1 MSVSPLT
8 SISPLDGR
16 YRRIVA
22 KLAPTMSEYGLI
34 RFRVIVECAYL
45 MALAQEKEVSF
56 TLTDA
61 EETILQRIAGITEQ
75 DALLV
80 KQIETEGVEGVPA
93 TRHDVKAVE
102 YYIKQ
107 RFRGTTLEDKAE
119 WVHFGLTSEDVNN
132 VAYALMLREG
142 TGILAVTLDTIIG
155 KLDTLAVAHAD
166 LPMLARTHGQ
176 SASPTTFGK
185 EVRVFVERLRRER
198 KKLESFEILAKLN
211 GATGNYH
218 TFATALPKTDWVK
231 FSQKFI
237 ESLNEKK
244 GMQIVP
250 NLYTTQIEPHDSYA
264 ELFHLIS
271 RVNTIL
277 IGFDQD
283 MWRYISDG
291 WIAQKPKAGEVGS
304 STMPHKV
311 NPIDFE
317 NSEGNF
323 GIANAL
329 LGHLASKLPVS
340 RLQRDLTDST
350 TARNF
355 GVAFGHT
362 LIGYE
367 SLLTGL
373 SRIEPNEKVMK
384 EALEA
389 HPEVL
394 AEAIQTVLRR
404 EGQAGAYETLK
415 ELTRGRAVSIEDLR
429 SFVKGLIIPEETKME
444 LLALTPSTYLG
455 YASKLAKGKN

>member
-1 MSVSPLT
+1 MHPELT
-8 SISPLDGR
+8 NISPLDGR
-16 YRRIVA
+16 YRKVA
-22 KLAPTMSEYGLI
+22 KTLAPTMSEYGLI

-45 MALAQEKEVSF
+45 MALAREKDSPLS
-56 TLTDA
+56 LTDA
-61 EETILQRIAGITEQ
+61 EETILQRIAAVGEQ
-75 DALLV
+75 DAQLV
-80 KQIETEGVEGVPA
+80 KQIETEGVEGIPA

-107 RFRGTTLEDKAE
+107 RFRGTTLEEKAE

-142 TGILAVTLDTIIG
+142 AGILMVALDTIIG
-155 KLDTLAVAHAD
+155 KLDTLAVEHAA

-185 EVRVFVERLRRER
+185 EMRVFVERLRRER
-198 KKLESFEILAKLN
+198 VKFESFEISAKLN

-218 TFATALPKTDWVK
+218 TFATALPKTDWIR
-231 FSQKFI
+231 FSSEFI
-237 ESLNEKK
+237 RSLNEKK
-244 GMQIVP
+244 GIQIVP

-264 ELFHLIS
+264 ELFQLLS

-277 IGFDQD
+277 IGFNQD
-283 MWRYISDG
+283 MWRYISDA
-291 WIAQKPKAGEVGS
+291 WITQKPKAGEVGS
-304 STMPHKV
+304 STMPHKI

-317 NSEGNF
+317 NSEGNL

-329 LGHLASKLPVS
+329 FGHLAAKLPIS
-340 RLQRDLTDST
+340 RLQRDLSDST
-350 TARNF
+350 VERNF
-355 GVAFGHT
+355 GVAFAHS

-373 SRIEPNEKVMK
+373 SRVEPNAERMQ
-384 EALEA
+384 EALLS

-394 AEAIQTVLRR
+394 AEAIQTILRR

-415 ELTRGRAVSIEDLR
+415 ELTRGKEVTIEDIR
-429 SFVKGLIIPEETKME
+429 SFVKGLIIPEATKLE
-444 LLALTPSTYLG
+444 LLAMTPATYLG
-455 YASKLAKGKN
+455 LAEKLAKGKN

>member
-1 MSVSPLT
+1 MAISPLT

-16 YRRIVA
+16 YRKVA
-22 KLAPTMSEYGLI
+22 QTLAPTMSEYGLI

-45 MALAQEKEVSF
+45 MALAREKDSPF
-56 TLTDA
+56 TLTGP
-61 EETILQRIAGITEQ
+61 EETILQRIAAVSEQ
-75 DALLV
+75 DAQLV
-80 KQIETEGVEGVPA
+80 KQIETEGVEGIPA

-102 YYIKQ
+102 YYIRQ

-132 VAYALMLREG
+132 VAYGLMLREG
-142 TGILAVTLDTIIG
+142 AGILSAAIDTIIG
-155 KLDTLAVAHAD
+155 KLENLATEHAS

-185 EVRVFVERLRRER
+185 EIRVFIARLSRER
-198 KKLESFEILAKLN
+198 AKLASFEISAKLN

-218 TFATALPKTDWVK
+218 TFAIALPKIDWVK
-231 FSQKFI
+231 FSEKFI

-264 ELFHLIS
+264 ELFQLIS

-283 MWRYISDG
+283 MWRYISDA
-291 WIAQKPKAGEVGS
+291 WITQKPKAGEVGS

-329 LGHLASKLPVS
+329 FAHFAAKLPIS
-340 RLQRDLTDST
+340 RLQRDLSDST
-350 TARNF
+350 VERNF
-355 GVAFGHT
+355 GTAFAHS

-373 SRIEPNEKVMK
+373 SRIEPNPGKMQ

-404 EGQAGAYETLK
+404 EGQGGAYETLK
-415 ELTRGRAVSIEDLR
+415 ELTRGREVTLEDLR
-429 SFVKGLIIPEETKME
+429 SFIKGLIIPEATKLE

-455 YASKLAKGKN
+455 YAEKLAKGK

>member
-1 MSVSPLT
+1 MHPELT
-8 SISPLDGR
+8 NISPLDGR
-16 YRRIVA
+16 YRKVA
-22 KLAPTMSEYGLI
+22 KTLAPTMSEYGLI

-45 MALAQEKEVSF
+45 MALAREKDSPLS
-56 TLTDA
+56 LTDA
-61 EETILQRIAGITEQ
+61 EETILQRIAAVGEQ
-75 DALLV
+75 DAQLV
-80 KQIETEGVEGVPA
+80 KQIETEGVEGILA

-107 RFRGTTLEDKAE
+107 RFRGTTLEEKAE

-142 TGILAVTLDTIIG
+142 AGILMVALDTIIG
-155 KLDTLAVAHAD
+155 KLDTLAVEHAA

-185 EVRVFVERLRRER
+185 EMRVFVERLRRECV
-198 KKLESFEILAKLN
+198 KLESFEISAKLN

-218 TFATALPKTDWVK
+218 TFATALPKTDWIR
-231 FSQKFI
+231 FSSEFI
-237 ESLNEKK
+237 RSLNEKK
-244 GMQIVP
+244 GIQIVP

-264 ELFHLIS
+264 ELFQLLS

-277 IGFDQD
+277 IGFNQD
-283 MWRYISDG
+283 MWRYISDA
-291 WIAQKPKAGEVGS
+291 WITQKPKVGEVGS
-304 STMPHKV
+304 STMPHKI

-317 NSEGNF
+317 NSEGNL

-329 LGHLASKLPVS
+329 FGHLAAKLPIS
-340 RLQRDLTDST
+340 RLQRDLSDST
-350 TARNF
+350 VERNF
-355 GVAFGHT
+355 GVAFAHS

-373 SRIEPNEKVMK
+373 SRVEPNAERMQ
-384 EALEA
+384 EALLS

-394 AEAIQTVLRR
+394 AEAIQTILRR

-415 ELTRGRAVSIEDLR
+415 ELTRGKEVTIEDIR
-429 SFVKGLIIPEETKME
+429 SFVKGLIIPEATKLE
-444 LLALTPSTYLG
+444 LLAMTPATYLG
-455 YASKLAKGKN
+455 LAEKLAKGKN

>member
-1 MSVSPLT
+1 MALSPLT
-8 SISPLDGR
+8 ALSPLDGR
-16 YRRIVA
+16 YRKVVER
-22 KLAPTMSEYGLI
+22 LAPSMSEYGLI

-45 MALAQEKEVSF
+45 MALAREKESTF

-61 EETILQRIAGITEQ
+61 EETILQRIAAVSEA
-75 DALLV
+75 DAQLV
-80 KQIETEGVEGVPA
+80 KQIETEGVEGIPA

-142 TGILAVTLDTIIG
+142 AGILAQSLDTIIG
-155 KLDTLAVAHAD
+155 KLDNLAVEHAA

-185 EVRVFVERLRRER
+185 EMRVYVERLKRER
-198 KKLESFEILAKLN
+198 AKLESFELSAKLN

-218 TFATALPKTDWVK
+218 TFATALPKIDWVK
-231 FSQKFI
+231 FSEKFI

-264 ELFHLIS
+264 ELFQLFS
-271 RVNTIL
+271 RINTIL

-283 MWRYISDG
+283 MWRYISDA
-291 WIAQKPKAGEVGS
+291 WITQKPKAGEVGS
-304 STMPHKV
+304 STMPHKI

-323 GIANAL
+323 GLANAL
-329 LGHLASKLPVS
+329 FAHLAAKLPVS

-350 TARNF
+350 VERNF
-355 GVAFGHT
+355 GVAFAHS

-373 SRIEPNEKVMK
+373 SRIEPNGAKMQ

-394 AEAIQTVLRR
+394 AEAVQTILRR
-404 EGQAGAYETLK
+404 EGQAGAYESLK
-415 ELTRGRAVSIEDLR
+415 ELTRGKEISIEDIR
-429 SFVKGLIIPEETKME
+429 SFVKGLIIPEATKLE
-444 LLALTPSTYLG
+444 LLALTPATYLG
-455 YASKLAKGKN
+455 LASKLAKGI